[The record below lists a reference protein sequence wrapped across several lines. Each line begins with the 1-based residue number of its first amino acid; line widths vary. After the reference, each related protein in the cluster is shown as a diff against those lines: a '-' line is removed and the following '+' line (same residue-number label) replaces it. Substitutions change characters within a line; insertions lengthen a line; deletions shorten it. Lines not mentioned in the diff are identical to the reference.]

1 MAQRGLVVVL
11 GAPRATSGASG
22 SPGLTAE
29 EKTLWAMVEGE
40 GALPMRQVLKE
51 AFLVAMMVGGLM
63 PRFLCR
69 GIEAV
74 R

>member
-1 MAQRGLVVVL
+1 
-11 GAPRATSGASG
+11 
-22 SPGLTAE
+22 
-29 EKTLWAMVEGE
+29 MVEGE

-51 AFLVAMMVGGLM
+51 AFLVAMMVGGVM

>member
-1 MAQRGLVVVL
+1 
-11 GAPRATSGASG
+11 
-22 SPGLTAE
+22 
-29 EKTLWAMVEGE
+29 MVEGE